1 MRLAVITRVCAQAER
16 RGIRRRGLFLFL
28 LALPCL
34 AAAQLSGVLSPSYE
48 AVVLRYQSGDRDRAV
63 SDMAGWPESRLRGEM
78 TALGALREKARKALD
93 PAALV
98 LWHRV
103 PVRAALMLHSDCAL
117 HARRVGVSPLVH
129 EWVTAEIARMLRDG
143 ADRAFARR
151 WYEAMAGLAV
161 SENRWGD
168 GLDWAERGLRDFPD
182 SAETLLVFGAIEE
195 TSAALVA
202 SRVSE
207 EAFLAPGTRT
217 ARAARL
223 HAQAVRDRLERASRA
238 LRSAVAADPA
248 LAEARLRLG
257 RVAWQLGEAAEA
269 RGALEEA
276 LGRNHTPDQ
285 AFLAH
290 LFLGRV
296 HEDAGRLDEAARSYA
311 AALALESH
319 AQSARLALSH
329 VRLRQ
334 GDAAVAR
341 AEAERALRPAGARLR
356 PDPFWLYPWGPS
368 VGVEDRLEVLR
379 REASS

>member
-1 MRLAVITRVCAQAER
+1 VLPLV
-16 RGIRRRGLFLFL
+16 L
-28 LALPCL
+28 LALCTS
-34 AAAQLSGVLSPSYE
+34 ATAQRSAVLSPTYE
-48 AVVLRYQSGDRDRAV
+48 AVIQRYQSGDREGAV
-63 SDMAGWPESRLRGEM
+63 SAMARWPESRLRDEI
-78 TALGALREKARKALD
+78 TALGALREEARRALD
-93 PAALV
+93 PSALV

-103 PVRAALMLHSDCAL
+103 PVRAALMLHTDCAL
-117 HARRVGVSPLVH
+117 QTRRVGVSPLLH
-129 EWVTAEIARMLRDG
+129 EWVTAEIARMLRDDG
-143 ADRAFARR
+143 AHRAFARR

-182 SAETLLVFGAIEE
+182 SAETLLLFGAIEE

-207 EAFLAPGTRT
+207 EAFLAPDTRT
-217 ARAARL
+217 AGAARL

-269 RGALEEA
+269 RAALEEA

-296 HEDAGRLDEAARSYA
+296 HEDAGRLDEAARSYE
-311 AALALESH
+311 AALALESQ

-329 VRLRQ
+329 VRFRQ
-334 GDAAVAR
+334 GDAGVAR
-341 AEAERALRPAGARLR
+341 AEAERALRPAGVRLR

-368 VGVEDRLEVLR
+368 VGVEDRLEALR